1 MYLIEAHYTH
11 IVLGWLLALW
21 LPLVRSKD
29 ATTDAARTWRIAAW
43 LLWGAAALLAANA
56 IGHHLFRAARV
67 VTGIQLERTLTMMMV
82 WPAIVALVLD
92 RFLAWRSGRSV
103 DDGTGFATR
112 AAVIA
117 TVGLPS
123 LLIGLFAASAVL
135 GSVL

>member
-11 IVLGWLLALW
+11 IVIGWLLAVW
-21 LPLVRSKD
+21 LPLVRPSGV
-29 ATTDAARTWRIAAW
+29 ARTWRIGAW
-43 LLWGAAALLAANA
+43 LLWVAAALLAANA
-56 IGHHLFRAARV
+56 IGYHLFRAERIVA
-67 VTGIQLERTLTMMMV
+67 GIQLERTLTMMMV